1 MKSTKTKHKLFFTL
15 ILALHLMSVQA
26 EASHDDDVRI
36 LIVGIRGDSRFS
48 AADILSGRTDGGQE
62 DREIVKTPVI
72 TDEGR
77 RMMLVTGP
85 NLCEEDTARQSFTT
99 ALFLSSPGPHAVL
112 MVLNLEDEESEQCD
126 VVKRAQELLGA
137 EVLQYCIV
145 LLHQERFTGASRGIA
160 GEMIDACG
168 GRFHMIRD
176 SKPDQTAALVAE
188 IDKLVWLNGDGFYS
202 VLRQELKT
210 EEMSE
215 DVHEE
220 IQLLSVIYDASGGAA
235 GIVGWILFIS
245 LTAVVVYTEGRDK
258 ILILG
263 AKFAAL
269 VLFMVFLR
277 HVLSPDVAV
286 PINLAL
292 MTSLA
297 SIFIKDGRVI
307 EDFKFSRSSSSSNR
321 NIIGDFIC
329 IILIYI
335 ILIYVAFMSLPF
347 LLGSSLVLGTLIS
360 IRSWSDVL
368 IACHA
373 APGVTVG
380 AYAFIFQHEKI
391 SRDSPVFVLG
401 SFLCCIIGATL
412 SMGFVTVFAL
422 LDVKMTIML
431 LISGLTMAYWHLKSE
446 TLENVI
452 GLSVLTLFF
461 SCGCV
466 LIGSVFLIL
475 GLMMSFLKVITQS
488 LVSSFLFYVALFL
501 GSLIVIR
508 RRNSNN
514 NTR

>member
-1 MKSTKTKHKLFFTL
+1 MKLTKTKPNWLLTL
-15 ILALHLMSVQA
+15 ILTFHIISAQI
-26 EASHDDDVRI
+26 EASHGDDDVRI

-99 ALFLSSPGPHAVL
+99 ALFLSSPGPHVVL

-176 SKPDQTAALVAE
+176 SEPDQTAALVAE

-220 IQLLSVIYDASGGAA
+220 IQLLSVIYDALGGAA
-235 GIVGWILFIS
+235 GIIAWIFLVS
-245 LTAVVVYTEGRDK
+245 LTVLGVYIEGGNK
-258 ILILG
+258 ILI
-263 AKFAAL
+263 FRAAFTL
-269 VLFMVFLR
+269 PTLFMIYLR
-277 HVLSPDVAV
+277 HFLSPDVAV
-286 PINLAL
+286 PLNLAL

-297 SIFIKDGRVI
+297 AVFTI
-307 EDFKFSRSSSSSNR
+307 EP
-321 NIIGDFIC
+321 
-329 IILIYI
+329 ILINKFNTSRDTSNSSKYI
-335 ILIYVAFMSLPF
+335 GAAAILSFPF
-347 LLGSSLVLGTLIS
+347 LQGSALVLGTLIS

-368 IACHA
+368 IACHT

-391 SRDSPVFVLG
+391 SDESLVFVLG
-401 SFLCCIIGATL
+401 SFLFCAVGATL

-422 LDVKMTIML
+422 LGMNMTIML

-446 TLENVI
+446 TLHNVI

-475 GLMMSFLKVITQS
+475 GLMMSFLKVLIES
-488 LVSSFLFYVALFL
+488 LVSSYLFYVALL
-501 GSLIVIR
+501 LIVMWR
-508 RRNSNN
+508 RQTASVQVTNRH
-514 NTR
+514 